1 MLEFFHKLFSADF
14 MPHGMCYFWNPAV
27 LWLNVTADSVIAA
40 AYYFIPFLLFY
51 FARKRRDIE
60 FKAIFVA
67 FGVFILACGSTHVLG
82 ALTVWVPVY
91 RLDGVV
97 KAVTAIASVA
107 TTVMLVPLLPAL
119 IRLPSPSQLQLVN
132 RQLEAEVRE
141 RRAAEERV
149 RQVNDDLER
158 RVAART
164 AELAQT
170 VDELRREI
178 ARREEVERE
187 LVQSQKMEAVGRLA
201 GGVAHDF
208 NNLLTVILGYGEILR
223 EQLQTDPEALESAD
237 EILRAGQRASAL
249 TGQLLAFSRRQIAVP
264 RVFDLNQAVEQ
275 MQKMLRRVIGE
286 DIELV
291 IHTASELGAI
301 VADPSH
307 IDQVIMNLAVNSRDA
322 MPDGGKLILE
332 TANVSLTHEYVGKY
346 LNIQP
351 GSYVMLAVS
360 DTGTG
365 MDEATQSRIYEP
377 FFTTKGPGKGTGLGL
392 SIVYGIVKQA
402 GGEIMVNSELGH
414 GTVFKIYFP
423 MSDEVP
429 EEPSDIGPSRRG
441 QGTGTILLVEDEDQ
455 VRSLTSSILSRHG
468 YRVLAAASGAEALQI
483 ARDHSEPIH
492 LLLTDV
498 VMPGMNGAVL
508 AQEMRA
514 LRPEIRILY
523 MSGYTD
529 ASITGEAV
537 FAGDVAYIEKPFTSA
552 ALQQKVQ
559 AAIRN
564 AS

>member
-1 MLEFFHKLFSADF
+1 SADF
-14 MPHGMCYFWNPAV
+14 MPHGMCYFWNPSV

-40 AYYFIPFLLFY
+40 SYYFIPVLLFS
-51 FARKRRDIE
+51 FARRRRDIE
-60 FKAIFVA
+60 FKGIFVA
-67 FGVFILACGSTHVLG
+67 FGVFILACGSTHLLG

-97 KAVTAIASVA
+97 KAITAVASMA
-107 TTVMLVPLLPAL
+107 TTVMLIPLLPAL
-119 IRLPSPSQLQLVN
+119 IRLPSPSQLQVVN
-132 RQLEAEVRE
+132 RKLELEIGE
-141 RRAAEERV
+141 RRTAEEQV
-149 RQVNDDLER
+149 RQANDDLER

-187 LVQSQKMEAVGRLA
+187 LVHSQKMEAVGRLA

-223 EQLQTDPEALESAD
+223 EQLQGNPEALESAD
-237 EILRAGQRASAL
+237 EILRAGQRAAAL
-249 TGQLLAFSRRQIAVP
+249 TGQLLAFSRRQNAVP
-264 RVFDLNQAVEQ
+264 RVVDLNQVVEQ
-275 MQKMLRRVIGE
+275 MEKMLRRVIGE

-291 IHTASELGAI
+291 IQTMPELGAI

-307 IDQVIMNLAVNSRDA
+307 LDQVIMNLAVNSRDA

-332 TANVSLTHEYVGKY
+332 TANVSLGAEYVGKH
-346 LNIQP
+346 LNLQP
-351 GSYVMLAVS
+351 GPYVMLAVS
-360 DTGTG
+360 DTGSG
-365 MDEATQSRIYEP
+365 MDQATQARIFEP
-377 FFTTKGPGKGTGLGL
+377 FFTTKGQGKGTGLGL

-402 GGEIMVNSELGH
+402 GGEILVYSEPGQ

-423 MSDEVP
+423 AADQVSEQ
-429 EEPSDIGPSRRG
+429 SADIRPAHRER
-441 QGTGTILLVEDEDQ
+441 GTGTILLVEDEDQ
-455 VRSLTSSILSRHG
+455 VRNLTSSILSRHG
-468 YRVLAAASGAEALQI
+468 YRVLTAASGAEALQI
-483 ARDHSEPIH
+483 ARDLTEPIH

-498 VMPGMNGAVL
+498 VMPGMNGPIL
-508 AQEMRA
+508 AQEVRG
-514 LRPEIRILY
+514 LRPEIPVLY

-529 ASITGEAV
+529 ASITGEDV

-552 ALQQKVQ
+552 ALQEKVQ

-564 AS
+564 VA